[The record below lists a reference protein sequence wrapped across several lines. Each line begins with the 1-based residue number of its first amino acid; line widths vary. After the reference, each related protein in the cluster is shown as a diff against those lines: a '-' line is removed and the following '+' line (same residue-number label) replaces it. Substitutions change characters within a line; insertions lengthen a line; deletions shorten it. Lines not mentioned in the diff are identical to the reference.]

1 MSINKLPQHIRELYE
16 AGERCLGKVY
26 KRLTEWHVAE
36 YCRRIPFGNKS
47 EADQK
52 QILQDLLDIKQ
63 WLSAVGTQRAIH
75 DQRMMKEIQQTLEFA
90 VLEEDFKNN
99 SIESAKA
106 AIEEALL
113 LVTSIPLPQ
122 NSSAVNYPYRFVTVP
137 NTAFIMMAMDSS
149 QPELEDVYSTVKDAC
164 SCYRKKAF
172 RADDVQHNG
181 QIYKVVFE
189 CIATS
194 ELLIADLTGEKQ
206 NVYYEVGIAHAL
218 GKQPIL
224 FCKSDTKIHY
234 NLVGNNVIEYRNF
247 ADLRKLLQ
255 NRLKGMYRAA

>member
-1 MSINKLPQHIRELYE
+1 M
-16 AGERCLGKVY
+16 GKVY
-26 KRLTEWHVAE
+26 KRLTDWPVAE
-36 YCRRIPFGNKS
+36 YCQRIAFGNKS
-47 EADQK
+47 ETDRE
-52 QILQDLLDIKQ
+52 QILQDLLDVKQ

-75 DQRMMKEIQQTLEFA
+75 DQRKLKEIQETLEFA
-90 VLEEDFKNN
+90 VLKEDFKNN
-99 SIESAKA
+99 SEDDAWA

-122 NSSAVNYPYRFVTVP
+122 NSAVKYPYRFVTVP

-149 QPELEDVYSTVKDAC
+149 QPELEDVCSTIKDIC

-172 RADDVQHNG
+172 RADDVPHNG
-181 QIYKVVFE
+181 QIHKVVFD

-206 NVYYEVGIAHAL
+206 NVYYEVGIAHAF
-218 GKQPIL
+218 GKQPVL
-224 FCKSDTKIHY
+224 LCKSGTKIHY

-247 ADLRKLLQ
+247 SELRKLLQ
-255 NRLKGMYRAA
+255 TRLEGLYEAA